1 MPTLMVGAEYPTDD
15 EDVEYQ
21 KWSWLQGYA
30 GGKQNTCLLLHCF
43 TSAQHPFTL
52 GVKFEMVVRRS
63 RHQARVD
70 DSSDECVVD

>member
-1 MPTLMVGAEYPTDD
+1 MPTLMVGAEYTTDD

-30 GGKQNTCLLLHCF
+30 GGKQNTCLLLHCPSSIYF
-43 TSAQHPFTL
+43 

-63 RHQARVD
+63 RHQARED